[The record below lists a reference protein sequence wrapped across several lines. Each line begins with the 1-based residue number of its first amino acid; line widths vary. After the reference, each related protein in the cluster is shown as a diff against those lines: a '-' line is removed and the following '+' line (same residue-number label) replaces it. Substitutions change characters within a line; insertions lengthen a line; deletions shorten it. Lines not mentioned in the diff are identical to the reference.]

1 MWLRGGREAL
11 ARCGTGVK
19 AHSIA
24 CQCRHSAM
32 ERTFIL
38 SLKTNGALK
47 WTLGFC
53 AGGKEG
59 LRGWHQPRTKIIT
72 HQEWETLGVNFL
84 SSLNWYEGNSLMAL

>member
-1 MWLRGGREAL
+1 MWLWGGREAL

-53 AGGKEG
+53 AGVKKASECGINREQ
-59 LRGWHQPRTKIIT
+59 R
-72 HQEWETLGVNFL
+72 
-84 SSLNWYEGNSLMAL
+84 